1 MNPRRPAGLQAP
13 ANIQAPL
20 KAIFREGHMAS
31 FGPSR
36 RSLLQGTIAASAL
49 SLTGIP
55 ARADVQWKKYAGTTI
70 EANLIKGPRGELLQ
84 KYASEFTDLTGIK
97 VESELIPEQQQRQK
111 AVIELTSGKPSF
123 DVVHVSYHVQKRQF
137 DKAGWLADLTPF
149 MKDPNLTAPDL
160 KVDDFSVGGRQ
171 FAQNEKGEMRSL
183 PWSVDY
189 FILYW
194 NKELFA
200 KKGVAVPKTMDEM
213 VAAAE
218 KLNDPANGVYG
229 FTGRGL
235 RNANMTLWTN
245 FFLDYGGEFLDAKGN
260 ILTDGPEAIE
270 ATKTYQRLL
279 TKTAPPGVAGF
290 NWMESMASLTQG
302 RAAMWIDGVG
312 WAPPIEDP
320 NASRVVG
327 KIGYTLVPAGP
338 KGQYSATYGDGIGVA
353 QASTKKE
360 AAYLYCQ
367 WAVSKTMGARLLQ
380 AGGGVPFRDSV
391 LNDETVR
398 KGVKM
403 PPEWLDSVIGSA
415 KISKLGLPVIIPVAE
430 FRDLVGAAVTATL
443 SGADPA
449 TELKKAHEQFRP
461 ILERSEKATY
471 GSPRHRHAWA
481 WPVEDG
487 LGPRMATKG
496 SAREGRRK

>member
-1 MNPRRPAGLQAP
+1 M
-13 ANIQAPL
+13 AN
-20 KAIFREGHMAS
+20 

-49 SLTGIP
+49 SLTGLP

-84 KYASEFTDLTGIK
+84 KYAAEFTELTGIK
-97 VESELIPEQQQRQK
+97 VESEVIPEQQQRQK
-111 AVIELTSGKPSF
+111 VVIELSSGKPSF

-137 DKAGWLADLTPF
+137 DRAGWLADLTAF
-149 MKDPNLTAPDL
+149 MKDPNLTTPDL
-160 KVDDFSVGGRQ
+160 NVDDFSAGGRL
-171 FAQNEKGEMRSL
+171 FAQNDKGEMRSL

-194 NKELFA
+194 NKEIFA
-200 KKGVAVPKTMDEM
+200 KKGVEPPKTLDEM

-218 KLNDPANGVYG
+218 KLNDPANGIYG

-235 RNANMTLWTN
+235 RNANMVLWTN
-245 FFLDYGGEFLDAKGN
+245 FFLNYGGEFLDTKGN

-270 ATKTYQRLL
+270 ATRLYQRLM
-279 TKTAPPGVAGF
+279 TKSAPPGVAGF

-302 RAAMWIDGVG
+302 RAAMWIDADG

-327 KIGYTLVPAGP
+327 KIGYSVVPAGP
-338 KGQYSATYGDGIGVA
+338 KGQYSATYGDGIGIA

-367 WAVSKTMGARLLQ
+367 WAVSKIMGARLLQ
-380 AGGGVPFRDSV
+380 AGGGVPFRNSV
-391 LNDETVR
+391 LSDDAVR
-398 KGVKM
+398 KGVKTQD
-403 PPEWLDSVIGSA
+403 WLDSVIASS
-415 KISKLGLPVIIPVAE
+415 KISKLGLPVIVPVAE
-430 FRDLVGAAVTATL
+430 FRDLVGAALTATL
-443 SGADPA
+443 SGADPVA
-449 TELKKAHEQFRP
+449 ELKKAHEQFRP
-461 ILERSEKATY
+461 ILERSEKT
-471 GSPRHRHAWA
+471 
-481 WPVEDG
+481 
-487 LGPRMATKG
+487 
-496 SAREGRRK
+496 